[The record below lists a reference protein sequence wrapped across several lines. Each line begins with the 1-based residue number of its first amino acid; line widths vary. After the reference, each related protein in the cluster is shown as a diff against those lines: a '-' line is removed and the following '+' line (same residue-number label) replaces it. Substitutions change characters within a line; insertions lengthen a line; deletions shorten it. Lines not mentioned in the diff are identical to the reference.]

1 MFRGTVSRNGED
13 NLYFNPEKD
22 LSPSP
27 PLPPP
32 DFRVNNLVNED
43 QSEINENHQT
53 LYHQPSVSP
62 LSPTFNSQQFH
73 PSQQSRFNMSSPQF
87 HLHQNPPCHSLQSQ
101 LDTSLSPPFHLQQN
115 SQSLRS
121 QYSVSSPAFR
131 TPLHQLMYNDQHV
144 ADSES
149 QPASTNNVV
158 IEPPA
163 QNENASGK
171 SKNK

>member
-1 MFRGTVSRNGED
+1 MKITKHRIINLQYPRCPQPLTRNSSIHHS
-13 NLYFNPEKD
+13 NLD
-22 LSPSP
+22 S
-27 PLPPP
+27 
-32 DFRVNNLVNED
+32 
-43 QSEINENHQT
+43 T
-53 LYHQPSVSP
+53 C
-62 LSPTFNSQQFH
+62 H
-73 PSQQSRFNMSSPQF
+73 PHNFTRTRI
-87 HLHQNPPCHSLQSQ
+87 HLQSH
-101 LDTSLSPPFHLQQN
+101 LDTSLSPSFHMQQN

-131 TPLHQLMYNDQHV
+131 TPLHQLMYNDHHV

-171 SKNK
+171 SKKQIKKKSLMMTNNGVRMESKS